1 MPEVEAA
8 RNQDVIPTEAAGRQA
23 EREKERLEA
32 IQTVQ
37 RKGIPLIRR

>member
-8 RNQDVIPTEAAGRQA
+8 RNQDVTEAGRQR
-23 EREKERLEA
+23 ERGRERLEA